1 MTISQRLQK
10 YVKGLRWPRLRHL
23 ELGSVY
29 YELPLSSRRVDMSA
43 FSQLLP
49 EAGLEYLAG
58 FFDGDGYVGAHTSLS
73 GCTLSVGQSVCG
85 QEVLL
90 AFLRVF
96 GGTVRVLSHGKGCKR
111 PCLQWQIH
119 GKKSGLAAQLLQE
132 HCVVKK
138 EQLSIAATWPSNT
151 LERIHCSSRLAEL
164 KKRPLCPPKTA
175 RLSWSYVA
183 GFFDA
188 EGCIK
193 VCAISK
199 SVKLELS
206 QKDPAVLLSIKSF
219 LQSETGSHQVSG
231 PHGVSCK
238 YIMASGFIA
247 VTRILQQLLV
257 HGLLVKRVTA
267 SNVLASMLFRA
278 SHAELRKTGFS
289 NKGNQKRYARLDA
302 AGCER
307 ARQIKVLQT
316 SLQNSHGGCERSET
330 LKSQLVTMQLEHKIA
345 STQSRIQL
353 LRADIASIQ
362 RMFLEDS
369 SGNGFGPASDLQ

>member
-1 MTISQRLQK
+1 M
-10 YVKGLRWPRLRHL
+10 
-23 ELGSVY
+23 ELGGVY
-29 YELPLSSRRVDMSA
+29 YELPLSSRSVDMSA
-43 FSQLLP
+43 FFSQLVP

-96 GGTVRVLSHGKGCKR
+96 GGTVRVLSHGKGCTR
-111 PCLQWQIH
+111 PALNWEIR
-119 GKKSGLAAQLLQE
+119 GKDASLAAQLLQE

-164 KKRPLCPPKTA
+164 KKRSLCPPKTA

-188 EGCIK
+188 EGCIT
-193 VCAISK
+193 VCARSK

-219 LQSETGSHQVSG
+219 LQSETGSHQVSD
-231 PHGVSCK
+231 PQGVSCK
-238 YIMASGFIA
+238 YLRASGSIA

-267 SNVLASMLFRA
+267 SNVLTSMLSGA
-278 SHAELRKTGFS
+278 SHAELRANGFS
-289 NKGNQKRYARLDA
+289 NKGNQGRYARLDA

-307 ARQIKVLQT
+307 ARQIKVLQNELQR
-316 SLQNSHGGCERSET
+316 SLQNSHRGFERSET
-330 LKSQLVTMQLEHKIA
+330 LKSQLATMQLEHKIA
-345 STQSRIQL
+345 STQSQIQL

-362 RMFLEDS
+362 RMFLEDGT
-369 SGNGFGPASDLQ
+369 GNGFGPASDLQ